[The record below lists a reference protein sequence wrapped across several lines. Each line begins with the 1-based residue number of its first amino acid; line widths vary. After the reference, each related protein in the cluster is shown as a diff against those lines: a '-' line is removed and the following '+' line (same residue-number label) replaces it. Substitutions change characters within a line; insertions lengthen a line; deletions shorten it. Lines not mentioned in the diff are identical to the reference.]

1 MAGHGGGEGRNEG
14 GQNGTK
20 GTEGTDGAGIERLGF
35 NSALAGFGLP
45 VVSGFTIRDTA
56 GHQIFIICDCAGR
69 AGLYT
74 SSIPAATANETKA
87 TIARFRHLPAGILN
101 MKTIIGFALGLAA
114 WFATADLVQA
124 DTNETARIISA
135 DLRQTNGPLDTMFK
149 FCVGAGRANEGL
161 RADWQR
167 QLEYAHQECGFQYI
181 RMHGLFCD
189 DMGVYRDYGKP
200 EYNWQ
205 YIDQLY
211 DFLHRIGMK
220 PFVELGFMPGGLA
233 SGSKTIFWWRGNVTP
248 PRDMKKWGDFI
259 QAFVLHLKE
268 RYGEAEVRT
277 WYFEVWNEPNL
288 SGFWAGTQQQYF
300 DLYATTARAIKSVSP
315 DYRVGG
321 PATAGCGWVPDFIHF
336 CDTNHAPVDFI
347 STHTYGVESGF
358 LDEHG
363 NTGTVLSQNPNAI
376 FGDVKSVRQQIAA
389 SAIPTLDLHF
399 TEWSAS
405 YTPADPVHDSY
416 HSAAYILDK
425 LKKCGDAAQSMSY
438 WTFTDIFEESGP
450 RWEAFHGGFGLINYE
465 DINKPAFY
473 AYQFLNRLGPTE
485 LKDSDP
491 SSWICADTQGG
502 VQALVWDFT
511 NTHPGPKV
519 HNQEFYKRD
528 LPALPKNRVTL
539 TLTNLAR
546 GKYTVETY
554 KVGYRVN
561 DAYATYKDMGSP
573 AQLTLAQVAKI
584 KADNNGAPVE
594 TRNVKIGRDGQFAET
609 FDLREN
615 DAVLVRLKPEK

>member
-1 MAGHGGGEGRNEG
+1 MTGRIDIK
-14 GQNGTK
+14 QKVVCLALVLTAFFAAMSLSV
-20 GTEGTDGAGIERLGF
+20 GA
-35 NSALAGFGLP
+35 
-45 VVSGFTIRDTA
+45 
-56 GHQIFIICDCAGR
+56 
-69 AGLYT
+69 
-74 SSIPAATANETKA
+74 
-87 TIARFRHLPAGILN
+87 
-101 MKTIIGFALGLAA
+101 
-114 WFATADLVQA
+114 
-124 DTNETARIISA
+124 TNETTRLVSA
-135 DLRQTNGPLDTMFK
+135 DLRQTNGPLNTMFK

-167 QLEYAHQECGFQYI
+167 QLAYAHRECGFQYI

-189 DMGVYRDYGKP
+189 DMGVYREDSHGNP

-205 YIDQLY
+205 YIDELH
-211 DFLHRIGMK
+211 DFLHSIGMK
-220 PFVELGFMPGGLA
+220 PFVELSFMPSGLA

-248 PRDMKKWGDFI
+248 PKDMTKWADFI
-259 QAFVLHLKE
+259 RAFVLHLQE
-268 RYGEAEVRT
+268 RYCDAEVRT

-288 SGFWAGTQQQYF
+288 SGFFAGTQQQYF
-300 DLYATTARAIKSVSP
+300 DLYAATARAIKSVSA

-321 PATAGCGWVPDFIHF
+321 PATAGCGWVPEFIHF

-347 STHTYGVESGF
+347 STHTYGVQSGY

-363 NTGTVLSQNPNAI
+363 DAGTVLSQTPNSI
-376 FGDVKSVRQQIAA
+376 FGDVKRVRHQIAE
-389 SAIPTLDLHF
+389 SAIPKLELHF
-399 TEWSAS
+399 TEWSTS

-473 AYQFLNRLGPTE
+473 AYQFLNRLGPME
-485 LKDSDP
+485 LKNSDP
-491 SSWICADTQGG
+491 SSWICADKSGG
-502 VQALVWDFT
+502 VQALIWDFT

-528 LPALPKNRVTL
+528 LPSQPKNKITL
-539 TLTNLAR
+539 TLSNLPK

-561 DAYATYKDMGSP
+561 DAYETYRDLGSP
-573 AQLTLAQVAKI
+573 AQLTKAQVAKI
-584 KADNNGAPVE
+584 KSENSGAPLE
-594 TRNVKIGRDGQFAET
+594 IKTVKIGRDGTFEQQ

-615 DAVLVRLKPEK
+615 DVVLVTLKPLR